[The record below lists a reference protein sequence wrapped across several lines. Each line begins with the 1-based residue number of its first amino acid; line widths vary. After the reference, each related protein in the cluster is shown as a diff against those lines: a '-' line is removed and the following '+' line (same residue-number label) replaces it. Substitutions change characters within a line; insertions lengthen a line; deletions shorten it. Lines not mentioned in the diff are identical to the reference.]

1 MMKAYLQNISYYYPE
16 KCLTN
21 EELSVLHPE
30 WTAEKISKKTGI
42 YKRYLSAENETA
54 VDMAEKAALRLF
66 DEHNIDRVTIDFII
80 LCTQSPDYFLP
91 TSACVLQDRLGLS
104 EDCGAYDYNLGCSG
118 YVYGLGMA
126 KGLIESGQAKNVLL
140 LTAETYT
147 KYIHPQDKSCKTIFG
162 DGASASLISLEKA
175 ENGMNAVIM
184 QPSYRTLG
192 SKFHTLIVANGASRH
207 PLRDGHDEQSED
219 GSFLK
224 NSNNLFMDGKEI
236 FEFSAIR
243 VPELLYKN
251 VEINGMALDDVD
263 WFVFHQANQYMLNF
277 VKMKCKLP
285 VDKFVMDLADG
296 GNTVSST
303 IPIVLSKM
311 DAQGKIGKGQYIA
324 LSGFGV
330 GLSIANI
337 ILKVV

>member
-1 MMKAYLQNISYYYPE
+1 MKAYLQKISYYYP
-16 KCLTN
+16 KRCLTN
-21 EELSVLHPE
+21 DDLSVLHPE
-30 WTAEKISKKTGI
+30 WSAEKISKKTGI
-42 YKRYLSAENETA
+42 YKRYLAAEDETA
-54 VDMAEKAALRLF
+54 VDMAEKAALKLF
-66 DEHNIDRVTIDFII
+66 EEHQIDKSTVDFVI

-91 TSACVLQDRLGLS
+91 TSACILQDRLGLT
-104 EDCGAYDYNLGCSG
+104 EDSGAFDYDLGCSG

-126 KGLIESGQAKNVLL
+126 KGLIESGQAKNILL
-140 LTAETYT
+140 LTSETYT
-147 KYIHPQDKSCKTIFG
+147 KYIHPLDKSCKTIFG
-162 DGASASLISLEKA
+162 DGASASLISSEETKD
-175 ENGMNAVIM
+175 GMNAVIM

-192 SKFHTLIVANGASRH
+192 SKFYTLIVANGASRH
-207 PLRDGHDEQSED
+207 PLHDGHDEQSED
-219 GSFLK
+219 GSFLR
-224 NSNNLFMDGKEI
+224 NPDNLFMDGKEI

-251 VEINGMALDDVD
+251 LEINGIALDDVD

-285 VDKFVMDLADG
+285 AEKFVTDLADG

-303 IPIVLSKM
+303 IPIVLSRMHNDRRIK
-311 DAQGKIGKGQYIA
+311 DGHILA

-337 ILKVV
+337 ILKVE

>member
-1 MMKAYLQNISYYYPE
+1 MSYLQKISYYYPK

-21 EELSVLHPE
+21 EDLSTLHPE
-30 WTAEKISKKTGI
+30 WSPEKISKKTGI

-54 VDMAEKAALRLF
+54 VDMAEKVAQKLF
-66 DEHNIDRVTIDFII
+66 EEYQIDKNLIDFVI
-80 LCTQSPDYFLP
+80 LCTQSPDYYLP
-91 TSACVLQDRLGLS
+91 TSACILQDRLGLS
-104 EDCGAYDYNLGCSG
+104 EDCGAYDYDLGCSG

-126 KGLIESGQAKNVLL
+126 KGLIESRQAKNVLL
-140 LTAETYT
+140 LTSETYT

-162 DGASASLISLEKA
+162 DGASASLVTSEKM
-175 ENGMNAVIM
+175 EDGMNAVIL

-192 SKFHTLIVANGASRH
+192 SKYHTLIVENGASKH
-207 PLRDGHDEQSED
+207 PLHNGHDEQSED

-236 FEFSAIR
+236 FDFSAIK

-251 VEINGMALDDVD
+251 LEINGMTLDDVD

-277 VKMKCKLP
+277 IKMKCKLP
-285 VDKFVMDLADG
+285 SDKFVMDLADG

-311 DAQGKIGKGQYIA
+311 HKDNKFEKGQILD

-330 GLSIANI
+330 GLSIANV
-337 ILKVV
+337 ILKVE

>member
-1 MMKAYLQNISYYYPE
+1 MKAYLQNISYYYPE

-21 EELSVLHPE
+21 EELSALHPE
-30 WTAEKISKKTGI
+30 WSAEKISKKTGI
-42 YKRYLSAENETA
+42 YKRYLSSDGETA
-54 VDMAEKAALRLF
+54 VDMAEKAASRLF
-66 DEHNIDRVTIDFII
+66 EEHHVDKATIDFVI

-91 TSACVLQDRLGLS
+91 TSACILQDRLGLS
-104 EDCGAYDYNLGCSG
+104 EDCGAYDYDLGCSG

-140 LTAETYT
+140 LTSETYT

-162 DGASASLISLEKA
+162 DGASASLITSEKHDG
-175 ENGMNAVIM
+175 GMNAVIL

-192 SKFHTLIVANGASRH
+192 SKYHTLIVKNGASRH
-207 PLRDGHDEQSED
+207 PEYDGFDELADD
-219 GSFLK
+219 GTFVQ
-224 NSNNLFMDGKEI
+224 NANNLFMDGKEI

-251 VEINGMALDDVD
+251 LEINGMSLDEVD
-263 WFVFHQANQYMLNF
+263 LFVFHQANQYMLNF

-285 VDKFVMDLADG
+285 AEKFVMDLADG

-311 DAQGKIGKGQYIA
+311 HKDGKIVKGQSMA

-330 GLSIANI
+330 GLSIANV
-337 ILKVV
+337 ILKSE

>member
-1 MMKAYLQNISYYYPE
+1 MKAYLQKISYYYPE

-21 EELSVLHPE
+21 EDLTALHPE
-30 WTAEKISKKTGI
+30 WSAEKISKKTGI
-42 YKRYLSAENETA
+42 YKRYQSSNDETA
-54 VDMAEKAALRLF
+54 VDMAEKAALKLF
-66 DEHNIDRVTIDFII
+66 EEHDIYREEIDFII

-91 TSACVLQDRLGLS
+91 TSACILQNRLCLS
-104 EDCGAYDYNLGCSG
+104 EECGAYDYNLGCSG

-140 LTAETYT
+140 LTSETYT
-147 KYIHPQDKSCKTIFG
+147 KYIHPLDKSCKTIFG
-162 DGASASLISLEKA
+162 DGATASLISSTMHD
-175 ENGMNAVIM
+175 NGMNAVIM
-184 QPSYRTLG
+184 QPSYLTLG
-192 SKFHTLIVANGASRH
+192 SKYNTLIVKNGASRH
-207 PLRDGHDEQSED
+207 QIYDGLDELAED
-219 GSFLK
+219 GSFVR
-224 NSNNLFMDGKEI
+224 NANNLFMDGKEI

-251 VEINGMALDDVD
+251 LGVNGLSLDDVD

-277 VKMKCKLP
+277 VKKKCKLP
-285 VDKFVMDLADG
+285 TDKYVVDLADG

-311 DAQGKIGKGQYIA
+311 HKEGKITKGQSLA

-330 GLSIANI
+330 GLSIANT
-337 ILKVV
+337 ILKIE

>member
-1 MMKAYLQNISYYYPE
+1 MIKAYLQKISYYYPE

-21 EELSVLHPE
+21 EDLSTLHPE
-30 WTAEKISKKTGI
+30 WSADKISKKTGI
-42 YKRYLSAENETA
+42 YKRYISGEGETA
-54 VDMAEKAALRLF
+54 VDMAEKAALKLF
-66 DEHNIDRVTIDFII
+66 EDHQIDRGIIDFVI

-91 TSACVLQDRLGLS
+91 TSACILQDRLGLS
-104 EDCGAYDYNLGCSG
+104 EDCGAYDYDLGCSG
-118 YVYGLGMA
+118 YVYGLGIA

-140 LTAETYT
+140 LTSETYT

-162 DGASASLISLEKA
+162 DGASASLVSADKSDD
-175 ENGMNAVIM
+175 GMNAVVL

-192 SKFHTLIVANGASRH
+192 SKYHTLIVQNGASKH
-207 PLRDGHDEQSED
+207 PSHDGMDEYAED
-219 GSFLK
+219 GSFVK
-224 NSNNLFMDGKEI
+224 NADNLFMDGKEI

-243 VPELLYKN
+243 VPDLLSKN
-251 VEINGMALDDVD
+251 LDINGMTLDDVD

-285 VDKFVMDLADG
+285 ADKFVMDLADG

-311 DAQGKIGKGQYIA
+311 HNNKKFSKEQNIV

-330 GLSIANI
+330 GLSIANV
-337 ILKVV
+337 ILKIE

>member
-1 MMKAYLQNISYYYPE
+1 MKAYLQKISYYYPE
-16 KCLTN
+16 RCLTN
-21 EELSVLHPE
+21 DDLSVLHPE
-30 WTAEKISKKTGI
+30 WSAEKISKKTGI
-42 YKRYLSAENETA
+42 YKRYLSAKDETA
-54 VDMAEKAALRLF
+54 VDMAEKAALKLF
-66 DEHNIDRVTIDFII
+66 EEHQIDKSLIDFVI

-91 TSACVLQDRLGLS
+91 TSACILQDRLGLT
-104 EDCGAYDYNLGCSG
+104 EDCGAYDYDLGCSG

-140 LTAETYT
+140 LTSETYT

-162 DGASASLISLEKA
+162 DGASASLISA
-175 ENGMNAVIM
+175 DVSENGMNAQIL
-184 QPSYRTLG
+184 QPTYRTLG
-192 SKFHTLIVANGASRH
+192 SKYHTLIVANGASKH
-207 PLRDGHDEQSED
+207 TQKDGKDELSDD
-219 GSFLK
+219 GSFVK
-224 NSNNLFMDGKEI
+224 NANNLFMDGKEI

-251 VEINGMALDDVD
+251 LEINGLSLEDID

-285 VDKFVMDLADG
+285 PDKFVMDLADG

-311 DAQGKIGKGQYIA
+311 EVQGKIGKGQNIA

-330 GLSIANI
+330 GLSIANT

>member
-1 MMKAYLQNISYYYPE
+1 MMKAYLQKISYYYPVR
-16 KCLTN
+16 CLTN
-21 EELSVLHPE
+21 DDLSVLHPE
-30 WTAEKISKKTGI
+30 WSAEKISKKTGI
-42 YKRYLSAENETA
+42 YKRYLSAEDETA
-54 VDMAEKAALRLF
+54 VDMAEKAAQKLF
-66 DEHNIDRVTIDFII
+66 EEHQIVKSTIDFVI

-91 TSACVLQDRLGLS
+91 TSACILQDRLGLS
-104 EDCGAYDYNLGCSG
+104 EDCGAYDYDLGCSG

-126 KGLIESGQAKNVLL
+126 KGLIESGQARNVLL
-140 LTAETYT
+140 LTSETYT
-147 KYIHPQDKSCKTIFG
+147 KYIHPLDKSCKTIFG
-162 DGASASLISLEKA
+162 DGASASLISSEKT
-175 ENGMNAVIM
+175 EDGMNAAIM

-207 PLRDGHDEQSED
+207 PLHDGLDEQLED

-224 NSNNLFMDGKEI
+224 NSDNLFMDGKEI

-251 VEINGMALDDVD
+251 LEMNGMTLNDVD

-285 VDKFVMDLADG
+285 ADKFVMDLADG

-311 DAQGKIGKGQYIA
+311 HKDEKIKEGQNLA

-337 ILKVV
+337 ILKVE